1 MVQEEEKGLEE
12 SLNQPNNHNPQK
24 KPN

>member
-1 MVQEEEKGLEE
+1 MVQEEEKGIEE